1 MNEKQSRIER
11 LQTAFPFLTTGQC
24 RALLVYN
31 YAKHDDVPR
40 QLIEPVM
47 DAYVGGLISG
57 GEEEIRNYL
66 ARVEE
71 VFPVPLSDFDD

>member
-1 MNEKQSRIER
+1 METGSSRIDR
-11 LQTAFPFLTTGQC
+11 LQQAFPFLTSGQC

-31 YAKHDDVPR
+31 YAKHDQIPR
-40 QLIEPVM
+40 QLMEPLM

-57 GEEEIRNYL
+57 GDEEIKNYL

-71 VFPVPLSDFDD
+71 LFPVPLSDFDD